1 MEHCWQQS
9 FSSHFFSSSKK
20 IVIYNDDDKGKERGH
35 STTTLPYWRPQPLCL
50 LSSLFTVLKTGLY
63 VLHVHT
69 VVVVGVVLLHN
80 ILYICVAGERK
91 RGRCHKHCPS
101 GWPAI
106 LNTGY
111 CPAAAGSTIFCHSSR
126 YNRLLAPINNIIPSH
141 DLRGHHHAPG
151 SSMGGTR
158 RDFYLDWESLL
169 WKM

>member
-1 MEHCWQQS
+1 MPTSIFLLLLRGLSSSILLVGASTEEEIHNFMEHCWQQS

-69 VVVVGVVLLHN
+69 VVVGVVLLHN

-101 GWPAI
+101 G
-106 LNTGY
+106 
-111 CPAAAGSTIFCHSSR
+111 
-126 YNRLLAPINNIIPSH
+126 
-141 DLRGHHHAPG
+141 
-151 SSMGGTR
+151 
-158 RDFYLDWESLL
+158 
-169 WKM
+169 